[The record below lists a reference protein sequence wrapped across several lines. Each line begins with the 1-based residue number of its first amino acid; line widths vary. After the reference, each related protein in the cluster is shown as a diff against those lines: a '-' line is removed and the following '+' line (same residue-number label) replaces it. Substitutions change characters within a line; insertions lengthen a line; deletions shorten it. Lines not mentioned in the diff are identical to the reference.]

1 MFFVYFKSCKLQADA
16 KKPDWK
22 PPVLEY
28 GQVQVPIQGGG
39 AAEGRVHGPTNSTNA
54 NNHPVLASLVL
65 TPPKVIEGWKMK
77 FIREMASLFWGDM
90 LIFRRG

>member
-1 MFFVYFKSCKLQADA
+1 MFFVYFKSCKLQADTE
-16 KKPDWK
+16 PDWK

-39 AAEGRVHGPTNSTNA
+39 AAEGRVHGPTNVTNA
-54 NNHPVLASLVL
+54 TNATNHPVLASLVP

-77 FIREMASLFWGDM
+77 FIREMASLFVETC
-90 LIFRRG
+90 